1 MSWFADLEDLVA
13 SAVTATGHGEDLAAA
28 HLAADGRIEAA
39 APGWTGR
46 SAAALAQRAAHWSA
60 VSTALVT
67 RIGVH
72 AEDLHTCAR
81 VYGSTE
87 EQRARALA
95 ELSNLP

>member
-39 APGWTGR
+39 ALGWTGR
-46 SAAALAQRAAHWSA
+46 SAAALAQRAAHWS
-60 VSTALVT
+60 
-67 RIGVH
+67 RGVDGAGH
-72 AEDLHTCAR
+72 PHRRAR
-81 VYGSTE
+81 PGSAHL
-87 EQRARALA
+87 RPGVRVHRGAAARALA